1 MISAS
6 GTHSLLLYG
15 RLDGISDSYTGR
27 CHILDGAG
35 AYEFAISYGGEC
47 EMQIEK
53 LNKLLENIGR
63 NCDW

>member
-27 CHILDGAG
+27 CHILEAAG
-35 AYEFAISYGGEC
+35 TYEFAISGDGREV
-47 EMQIEK
+47 QIQPFA
-53 LNKLLENIGR
+53 
-63 NCDW
+63 

>member
-6 GTHSLLLYG
+6 GTHSLLLHG

-27 CHILDGAG
+27 CHILEGAG
-35 AYEFAISYGGEC
+35 AYECAISCGGKC

-53 LNKLLENIGR
+53 LNNSLENIGR
-63 NCDW
+63 NCD

>member
-27 CHILDGAG
+27 CHILEGSN
-35 AYEFAISYGGEC
+35 AYEFAVSGGER
-47 EMQIEK
+47 ELQIEK
-53 LNKLLENIGR
+53 LNNLLENIAR

>member
-27 CHILDGAG
+27 CHILEGLGPTSSRYPMMVDAK
-35 AYEFAISYGGEC
+35 C
-47 EMQIEK
+47 K
-53 LNKLLENIGR
+53 
-63 NCDW
+63 